1 LNACGYAFLPG
12 HRLRLAIST
21 AYWPVIWPTPEP
33 VTMTLWSEASA
44 LHLPVRR
51 NDAYVAP
58 EILGEPECASGT
70 PRTQIRASLWER
82 RAERDYV
89 TGTTTLH
96 TTRDDGLVKLD
107 SNGLEFGAG
116 MLETLSVHETD
127 PLSAR
132 TEMRKT
138 YEIGRDDWRTR
149 IDTRTVLTATKESFH
164 VSAELSAYEGETR
177 IFNRE
182 WDEDIPRDGV

>member
-1 LNACGYAFLPG
+1 
-12 HRLRLAIST
+12 
-21 AYWPVIWPTPEP
+21 
-33 VTMTLWSEASA
+33 M
-44 LHLPVRR
+44 
-51 NDAYVAP
+51 
-58 EILGEPECASGT
+58 
-70 PRTQIRASLWER
+70 
-82 RAERDYV
+82 
-89 TGTTTLH
+89 
-96 TTRDDGLVKLD
+96 
-107 SNGLEFGAG
+107 EFGAG